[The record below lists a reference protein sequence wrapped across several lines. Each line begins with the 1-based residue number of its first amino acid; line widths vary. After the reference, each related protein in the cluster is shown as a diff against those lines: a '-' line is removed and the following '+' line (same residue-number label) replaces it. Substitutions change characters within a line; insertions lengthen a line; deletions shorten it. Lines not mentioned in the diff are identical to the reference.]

1 MSQLQTETSP
11 LLLIIA
17 GPNGAG
23 KTTTAMHL
31 LPNVLHIRHFV
42 NADLIAK
49 GLSPFDPALANW
61 NAARIMVGRMR
72 QLTDARETFAVETT
86 LASRSFVSVI
96 DRCKQAGYGTG
107 LLFIALSEVELAKER
122 VALRVSQGGHDV
134 PDDVI
139 ERRFHLGLKNFFE
152 LYSSIVD
159 EWTFVENSKNGI
171 VTLAKLTQNNDLTFY
186 DEERLTYYRDLLQHD
201 H

>member
-1 MSQLQTETSP
+1 MSP

-31 LPNVLHIRHFV
+31 LPNVLHIKHFV

-49 GLSPFDPALANW
+49 GLSPFDPVQANW
-61 NAARIMVGRMR
+61 NATKIMVERMR
-72 QLTDARETFAVETT
+72 QLTEQRETFAVETT
-86 LASRSFVSVI
+86 LASRSFVSVVE
-96 DRCKQAGYGTG
+96 RCKQAGYITE
-107 LLFIALSEVELAKER
+107 LLFIALSDAELAKKR

-139 ERRFHLGLKNFFE
+139 ERRFYLGLKNFFE
-152 LYSSIVD
+152 LYMKQIAKWS
-159 EWTFVENSKNGI
+159 FAENTESGVVTIAEESPKNGMI
-171 VTLAKLTQNNDLTFY
+171 IY
-186 DEERLTYYRDLLQHD
+186 DNARFTSYRGLVKS
-201 H
+201 

>member
-1 MSQLQTETSP
+1 MSQLQTEMPP

-31 LPNVLHIRHFV
+31 LPNVLQIKHFV

-49 GLSPFDPALANW
+49 GLSPFDPSMANW
-61 NAARIMVGRMR
+61 NAARIMVERMR

-86 LASRSFVSVI
+86 LASRSFVSMI
-96 DRCKQAGYGTG
+96 ERCQQAGYNTE
-107 LLFIALSEVELAKER
+107 LLFIALSDAKLAKER

-134 PDDVI
+134 PDEIV
-139 ERRFHLGLKNFFE
+139 ERRFELGLKNFFE
-152 LYSSIVD
+152 LYMKQIAK
-159 EWTFVENSKNGI
+159 WTFAENTINRLIKIAEASPDNEMI
-171 VTLAKLTQNNDLTFY
+171 VY
-186 DEERLTYYRDLLQHD
+186 DNTRWIWYKEMVKP
-201 H
+201 

>member
-1 MSQLQTETSP
+1 MNP

-31 LPNVLHIRHFV
+31 LPNVLQIKYFV

-49 GLSPFDPALANW
+49 GLSPFDPAMADW
-61 NAARIMVGRMR
+61 NAAHIMVERMR

-96 DRCKQAGYGTG
+96 KRCRQAGYLTQ
-107 LLFIALSEVELAKER
+107 LLFIALADAELAKQR
-122 VALRVSQGGHDV
+122 VAQRVRRGGHVV
-134 PDDVI
+134 PDDVV
-139 ERRFHLGLKNFFE
+139 ERRFYLGLKNFFE
-152 LYSSIVD
+152 IYSPIVD
-159 EWTFVENSKNGI
+159 EWVFTENVENVSLKIAEQPLSKEMI
-171 VTLAKLTQNNDLTFY
+171 IHESLRFS
-186 DEERLTYYRDLLQHD
+186 YYQELVKS
-201 H
+201 